1 MKHFFSVGE
10 KKSKVLLYFFFFL
23 LKNCDSYGYA
33 EIITVN
39 ILPLSFIFLI
49 LDREILASQEKY
61 VVSTIVKGVCKLI
74 IHFKKKSFSYCL
86 RRCRICLGTG
96 SEIKY

>member
-10 KKSKVLLYFFFFL
+10 KKSKVLLYFFFFFFL
-23 LKNCDSYGYA
+23 LKNWDSYGYA

-74 IHFKKKSFSYCL
+74 IHLKKNLFL
-86 RRCRICLGTG
+86 IAW
-96 SEIKY
+96 EDAEFV